1 MSDLDEMLAALKAIA
16 APNLGARIAVR
27 VGPELHAAVAKTLE
41 AGQTPEGE
49 AWEPRLAGGRA
60 YKNAAARIT
69 FGVEGDVVR
78 LVLHGPEVWGH
89 IGARGRP
96 VRRMLPDAGAEIP
109 RSVAR
114 AIEAGARRVF
124 DEVTK

>member
-1 MSDLDEMLAALKAIA
+1 MSELDDILTSLRMVASPE
-16 APNLGARIAVR
+16 LGHRIATR
-27 VGPELHAAVAKTLE
+27 VGPELHAAVAATLA

-49 AWEPRLAGGRA
+49 AWEPKLTGGRA
-60 YKNAAARIT
+60 YKNAAARIS
-69 FGVEGDVVR
+69 FGVDGNIVR
-78 LVLHGPEVWGH
+78 LVLKGPEVWGH

-109 RSVAR
+109 RSVVR
-114 AIEAGARRVF
+114 AIEVGAQKVF